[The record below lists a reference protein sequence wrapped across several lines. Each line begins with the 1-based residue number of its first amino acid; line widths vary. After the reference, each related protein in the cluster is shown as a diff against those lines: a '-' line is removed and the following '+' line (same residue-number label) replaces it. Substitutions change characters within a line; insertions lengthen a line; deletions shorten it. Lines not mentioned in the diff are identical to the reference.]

1 MEAFKKSLA
10 KFGIVE
16 LVRTGRISLKRGER
30 VFDTGAWVRR
40 WAGVQQAVQGRG
52 WAAAGSQGLL

>member
-16 LVRTGRISLKRGER
+16 LVRTGRISLKRGGR
-30 VFDTGAWVRR
+30 IFDSSA
-40 WAGVQQAVQGRG
+40 
-52 WAAAGSQGLL
+52 WAARWVEIYVGGQFGGHGGRLGKVG

>member
-1 MEAFKKSLA
+1 MEAFKKTMS

-30 VFDTGAWVRR
+30 MFDTGAWNQR
-40 WAGVQQAVQGRG
+40 WGVGGMGGWSIAGVLVV
-52 WAAAGSQGLL
+52 